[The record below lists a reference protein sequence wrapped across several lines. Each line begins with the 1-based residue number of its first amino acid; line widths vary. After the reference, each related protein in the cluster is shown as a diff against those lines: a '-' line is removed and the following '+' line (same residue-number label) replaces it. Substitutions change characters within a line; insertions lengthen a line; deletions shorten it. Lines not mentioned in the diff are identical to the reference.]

1 MIEPAVIP
9 GAPALP
15 EGYFYRVTSLA
26 YLGGLV
32 VQVRQRR
39 RWFGS
44 REISES
50 YMPQAIRPADMDG
63 WVLLAA
69 QYAYAKM
76 VERDIYAAAAW
87 AIDQRAGDYRGA

>member
-1 MIEPAVIP
+1 VTEPAVIP
-9 GAPALP
+9 GAPELP
-15 EGYFYRVTSLA
+15 EGYFYRVTSQA

-44 REISES
+44 RHVSES
-50 YMPQAIRPADMDG
+50 YMPQAIPPGMDE
-63 WVLLAA
+63 WILLAA

-76 VERDIYAAAAW
+76 VERDIYAQAAW